1 MEQLFKTYLSLDVF
15 NPLSFRAANLREA
28 DEHFHI
34 INSGLLHICLVNYT
48 HGRHLCTHVFTYVAC
63 PEEESGRQRGATLQT
78 YVCDLHM
85 FCTVI
90 RVRYKPRHSTRLPR
104 GSLFMSAGLP
114 GINPYQ
120 FLGHYRCIKS
130 VHVPS
135 DLTSVASDYSIE
147 R

>member
-63 PEEESGRQRGATLQT
+63 PEEESGRQ
-78 YVCDLHM
+78 LHYKLM
-85 FCTVI
+85 FAI
-90 RVRYKPRHSTRLPR
+90 
-104 GSLFMSAGLP
+104 
-114 GINPYQ
+114 
-120 FLGHYRCIKS
+120 CICFA
-130 VHVPS
+130 
-135 DLTSVASDYSIE
+135 L
-147 R
+147 